1 MDYCFYEILKRNF
14 GLFLDKSNSANAI
27 PLTLNKI
34 DFNLLSL
41 FFNLKF
47 TPTAILLKIL
57 PFSNK
62 RI

>member
-47 TPTAILLKIL
+47 TPPANLPNILFF
-57 PFSNK
+57 PDK
-62 RI
+62 RT